1 MPSVNLSRP
10 SPALVLSIIALV
22 MSVAGTS
29 YAAVRLPRN
38 SVGSRQIKNN
48 AVTSAKVRDGSLLRQ
63 DFALSE
69 LSALRGPQG
78 EPGAK
83 GDAGPQG
90 DRGAQ
95 GERGERGPQ
104 GLPGSNAS
112 INGVAAGGDLTGT
125 YPNPEIRNFSVT
137 SDKIVS
143 FAIEGHHLADNA
155 IDDTEIVQN
164 HVLKQRDISRGDG
177 TFSLDLTNITAHSC
191 AFSGVP
197 ATVTNM
203 DAGDN
208 MIITPSGELNQGL
221 IVQSQGYSSG
231 TNQIPIFKVC
241 NITNSDINPPNV
253 AFHYIVFG
261 H

>member
-1 MPSVNLSRP
+1 MPSINLTRP
-10 SPALVLSIIALV
+10 SPALVMSIIALV

-90 DRGAQ
+90 ERGGQ

-164 HVLKQRDISRGDG
+164 HVLKQRDISKDDG
-177 TFSLDLTNITAHSC
+177 TFSVDNAALGAHAC
-191 AFSGVP
+191 LIQTLPP
-197 ATVTNM
+197 AAASM
-203 DAGDN
+203 DPGDN
-208 MIITPSGELNQGL
+208 LLITPGPELPGGL
-221 IVQSQGYSSG
+221 IVQPSG
-231 TNQIPIFKVC
+231 TTSGPGVAGYRIC
-241 NITNSDINPPNV
+241 NATNAAIDPPNV
-253 AFHYIVFG
+253 TYAYVIFRA
-261 H
+261 

>member
-1 MPSVNLSRP
+1 MPSINLTRP
-10 SPALVLSIIALV
+10 SPALVMSIIALV

-125 YPNPEIRNFSVT
+125 YPNPDVRPNAITANEIGSFS
-137 SDKIVS
+137 I
-143 FAIEGHHLADNA
+143 HPRHLANEA
-155 IDDTEIVQN
+155 INDSEIVQD
-164 HVLKQRDISRGDG
+164 HVLRQRDISKDDG
-177 TFSLDLTNITAHSC
+177 TFSVDNAALAAHAC
-191 AFSGVP
+191 LVQGLP
-197 ATVTNM
+197 AAVASM
-203 DAGDN
+203 DPGDN
-208 MIITPSGELNQGL
+208 LLITPGPELPGGL
-221 IVQSQGYSSG
+221 IVQPSG
-231 TNQIPIFKVC
+231 TTSGPGVGGFRIC
-241 NITNSDINPPNV
+241 NATNAAIDPPNV
-253 AFHYIVFG
+253 TYGYVIFRV
-261 H
+261 